1 MTHARRL
8 PHAPRVSLARLCAV
22 LVAALVASAAALTL
36 APGDAQADLYTYKRK
51 DGSLVVTTTPQSGLQ
66 LISHIRDGGGD
77 DSGGG
82 GGRSGK
88 KISAKHQRARAIAEQ
103 KRDSSHHS
111 AVPRSNREQAF
122 DAIIR
127 EASSTYNIPFAF
139 IKGVIKTE
147 SNFNPTVIS
156 PVGAMGLMQLMPA
169 TASYLGVKDPFDP
182 RQNIFGGTKLLRI
195 LTNRYNGDINLL
207 LSAYNAG
214 EGAVDRYDGIPYAQT
229 REYVRR
235 VYSHYKHYQSEARSG
250 PDASDALAT
259 TGAPQPALPPAA
271 TPPVAPTPY
280 PPSTSSL
287 PNTIAPA
294 AGTSPLIDPLAGP

>member
-1 MTHARRL
+1 MTHAHHPTTTRL
-8 PHAPRVSLARLCAV
+8 SLARLCGA
-22 LVAALVASAAALTL
+22 LVIALVASAAALIV
-36 APGDAQADLYTYKRK
+36 APSDAQADLYTYKRK
-51 DGSLVVTTTPQSGLQ
+51 DGSLVVTTTPRSGMQ
-66 LISHIRDGGGD
+66 LISHIRDGGGGG
-77 DSGGG
+77 DSGG
-82 GGRSGK
+82 SGTRRPRK
-88 KISAKHQRARAIAEQ
+88 KISAKHQRARSIAEQ
-103 KRDSSHHS
+103 KRASSRHN

-127 EASSTYNIPFAF
+127 EASATYNIPFAF

-235 VYSHYKHYQSEARSG
+235 VYSHYKHYQSEARTG
-250 PDASDALAT
+250 PTSDALAT
-259 TGAPQPALPPAA
+259 TGTPQPALPPAA

-280 PPSTSSL
+280 PPSTSSP